1 MTQIVLFSE
10 MLKFSEILF
19 LKENEDY
26 FEIFEDYSILEI
38 KIFKIN

>member
-1 MTQIVLFSE
+1 LTQIVLFSE